1 MVLAETF
8 ERFEGGVNTA
18 APSDLLPT
26 NTSPRA
32 LNSILVNVA
41 DGISVVGKR
50 AGATLINTTP
60 ITSTPAIIG
69 SFQFRRRTGATTL
82 DLYHL
87 LVSNL
92 GRLDKKLSDNTIVAA
107 DSGNTTPFTTG
118 TLIPSGVVMGNRIHI
133 ANGTETVVFD
143 GTDAYD
149 SGLVA
154 PPAPTASV
162 GAAGV
167 MTGDYLVA
175 VSYYDSATGLE
186 SSRSPYDEVTL
197 ASEQLNVSWTAYGGQ
212 HPFTHTR
219 VHIQKVGLTS
229 DFFQAAEI
237 ATPTASTTLNLS
249 DDDINALIILSP
261 DDDQN
266 DVIPANVSCLAAHV
280 SRLFASDTQQVYFSN
295 LNQPE
300 AFDPDNVFTVNT
312 DDGKPITA
320 IHSAHEVLIV
330 WKRDSMWALYGE
342 SPADFRVRLVSP
354 DVGCLSHRSVF
365 TIEGITYWWSEQ
377 GPMAWNGAGAP
388 VPIGRGVIDPTI
400 NPEALNYFALDPSPA
415 EGISGVCG
423 CPDVL
428 NQRVLWA
435 IPTIN
440 STRNDLILPFNFRLG
455 VWESSGWTLMDA
467 SSLSAVEDFSSQP
480 QVFLGGY
487 KGQLFQLGGS
497 ALNDGVP
504 SGTLDGTV
512 TSISSTVLTDST
524 ASFLTSG
531 GALTERYVY
540 HFDSLG
546 VFVQRRRIGSNTATA
561 LTLDAGQTFDPVPS
575 IGNAYVVGGPNFQ
588 YDTGWRTMGLPFV
601 KKRLEWGH
609 FLISSNSNEATII
622 IQLFTDYNEQSAV
635 ESYTLSTSGQGLI
648 WDQGNWDEGR
658 WGSAGTG
665 RGRKRLAKVGRAYR
679 FRIIQS
685 SADVGLFLLKLQCR
699 AETLT
704 DKT

>member
-1 MVLAETF
+1 MILAETF

-18 APSDLLPT
+18 APSDLLPI

-32 LNSILVNVA
+32 LNSVLTSVA
-41 DGISVVGKR
+41 EGVSVVGKR
-50 AGATLINTTP
+50 AGATTINATA
-60 ITSTPAIIG
+60 IASNPAIIG
-69 SFQFRRRTGATTL
+69 SFQFRRRSGATTT
-82 DLYHL
+82 DLFHL
-87 LVSNL
+87 LVSSL
-92 GRLDKKLSDNTIVAA
+92 GRLDKKLSDNTTTAA
-107 DSGNTTPFTTG
+107 DSGNPTPFTSG
-118 TLIPSGVVMGNRIHI
+118 TYVPSGVVMGNRIHI
-133 ANGTETVVFD
+133 ANGNETVVFD

-149 SGLVA
+149 SGLEA
-154 PPAPTASV
+154 PAAPTAAV

-197 ASEQLNVSWTAYGGQ
+197 TSDQLSVTWSAYGGG
-212 HPFTHTR
+212 HPYTHTR
-219 VHIQKVGLTS
+219 IHIQKVGLTS
-229 DFFQAAEI
+229 EFLQAAEI
-237 ATPTASTTLNLS
+237 ATPATSTSLNLS

-261 DDDQN
+261 DEDQN
-266 DVIPANVSCLAAHV
+266 DVIPVEITCLAAHA
-280 SRLFASDTQQVYFSN
+280 SRLFASDAQKVYFSN
-295 LNQPE
+295 LDQPE
-300 AFDPDNVFTVNT
+300 AFNPDNYFTVNT
-312 DDGKPITA
+312 DDGKTITA

-365 TIEGITYWWSEQ
+365 TVEGITYWWSEQ
-377 GPMAWNGAGAP
+377 GPMAWNGSGAP
-388 VPIGRGVIDPTI
+388 IPIGRGVIDPTI
-400 NPEALNYFALDPSPA
+400 APETLNYFALDPTPA
-415 EGISGVCG
+415 EGIVGVVG

-435 IPTIN
+435 VPMLNT
-440 STRNDLILPFNFRLG
+440 TRNDLILPFNYRLG

-467 SSLSAVEDFSSQP
+467 ASLSAIEDFSSQP

-504 SGTLDGTV
+504 SGTMSGTV
-512 TSISSTVLTDST
+512 TSISSTVLTDT
-524 ASFLTSG
+524 NATFVTSG
-531 GALTERYVY
+531 AGLRERYVY

-561 LTLDAGQTFDPVPS
+561 LTLDAGQTFDPTPS
-575 IGNAYVVGGPNFQ
+575 IGNTYVVGGPNFQ
-588 YDTGWRTMGLPFV
+588 YDTSWRTMGLPFV
-601 KKRLEWGH
+601 KKRYEWGH
-609 FLISSNSNEATII
+609 FLISSNSDSATVI
-622 IQLFTDYNEQSAV
+622 IQLFTDYNEQSAIQ
-635 ESYTLSTSGQGLI
+635 SYTLSTAGQGLV
-648 WDQGNWDEGR
+648 WDVGRWDEGQ

-679 FRIIQS
+679 FRILQAS
-685 SADVGLFLLKLQCR
+685 PNVGLNLLKLSCR